1 MTNERKI
8 FITGFTVL
16 LVLIFYMFTR
26 IERLEEEVAGQS
38 TQASDLQ
45 HAIETES
52 NNRYRENQ
60 QAKAEATSQAMF
72 KHLLD

>member
-1 MTNERKI
+1 MTNEQKI
-8 FITGFTVL
+8 FIAGFAVL
-16 LVLIFYMFTR
+16 LVVIFYMFTR

-45 HAIETES
+45 HAIKTES

-72 KHLLD
+72 KFLLD